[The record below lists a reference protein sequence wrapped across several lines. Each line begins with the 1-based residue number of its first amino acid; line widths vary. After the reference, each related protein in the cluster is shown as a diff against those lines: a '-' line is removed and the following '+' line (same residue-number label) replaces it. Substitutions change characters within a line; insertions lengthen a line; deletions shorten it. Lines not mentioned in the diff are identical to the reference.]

1 MQVRSLVRELRFH
14 LPRGPKHKTN
24 NIVTNSIKTFK
35 MGHTKKVI
43 HGEFPGCQVVKTL
56 CLYCRGQNFPDIE
69 EEGERN
75 IPGHRDST
83 CEAQSRSGGPEQ
95 ASCKQELGLTRD
107 PLAEGVRQ
115 DQAGDG
121 QTELGRGER
130 LPFLLRKE
138 HLEEREWGMER
149 EPANLCICPG
159 WTEVTSPGDGWRGG
173 GGGPVRAGEGDGVYF
188 RSIELEPTPP
198 SQRRSP
204 GGLQG
209 LDWFCV
215 LPLQKESCL

>member
-83 CEAQSRSGGPEQ
+83 CEAQSRSGALSRPVV
-95 ASCKQELGLTRD
+95 SRN
-107 PLAEGVRQ
+107 LA
-115 DQAGDG
+115 
-121 QTELGRGER
+121 
-130 LPFLLRKE
+130 
-138 HLEEREWGMER
+138 
-149 EPANLCICPG
+149 
-159 WTEVTSPGDGWRGG
+159 
-173 GGGPVRAGEGDGVYF
+173 
-188 RSIELEPTPP
+188 
-198 SQRRSP
+198 
-204 GGLQG
+204 
-209 LDWFCV
+209 
-215 LPLQKESCL
+215 

>member
-1 MQVRSLVRELRFH
+1 MAGPPWRSSGYDFAFQCRAQVRSLVRELRFH

-43 HGEFPGCQVVKTL
+43 HEEFPGCQVVKTL
-56 CLYCRGQNFPDIE
+56 CLYCRGQNFSDSE

-95 ASCKQELGLTRD
+95 ASGKRELGLTRD

-130 LPFLLRKE
+130 LNYSFKKR
-138 HLEEREWGMER
+138 
-149 EPANLCICPG
+149 
-159 WTEVTSPGDGWRGG
+159 T
-173 GGGPVRAGEGDGVYF
+173 
-188 RSIELEPTPP
+188 
-198 SQRRSP
+198 P
-204 GGLQG
+204 GGERMEYG
-209 LDWFCV
+209 ERTSR
-215 LPLQKESCL
+215 PLHLSRVD